1 MMSHRQEVGGRREN
15 RFFLCVLGAFAVK
28 TGIDIFITA
37 MYSGFVCN
45 LQQIA
50 VSGNTEVEQ
59 IGNHGRRGWI

>member
-1 MMSHRQEVGGRREN
+1 MMFHRQEARGRRGN

-28 TGIDIFITA
+28 TGIDILITA

-50 VSGNTEVEQ
+50 VSGNTEVT
-59 IGNHGRRGWI
+59 